1 MQGTQYRSKNSHR
14 VDWMKFLERLFPKK
28 QAAAPIMS
36 GSPVM
41 RQRFSLGYVDRSV
54 VVSPE
59 RIAANRSIP
68 VVLESLSGLSRLCFT
83 GFDHV
88 LKPLDPSDDTQEA
101 NIKKA
106 LQQIHIQEKRIGR
119 IGKSRRNGTLG
130 LVRATALDGWSFRQ
144 AVAEYSTIQEGN
156 WQNFAEIQLLPAQ
169 SFGTA
174 PGNLP
179 YSSCIADK
187 ILPGIVYDINQ
198 DLTRFFQAGD
208 NALPREL
215 DPDNIIYIEDIT
227 IPDDLSFMKVLN
239 PTIEAWKEVRR
250 YGMLAE
256 HRVGV
261 PDEVASINARDVVA
275 MIEAK
280 IPVKMQDLI
289 DHCDDLA
296 ERQSHES
303 KKVALAGTK
312 IEYPKIDMPLNPWD
326 ADQYLKEEICDF
338 FFKRNVIK
346 RVEQAVSSS
355 DSGAKALI
363 DIHVS
368 SERELWG
375 KPFESLWNTWLEWN
389 GFELVDEFAWWDWSP
404 EDQDKQHK
412 RNLEN
417 FRSHAMTIQTFCEL
431 EGLPI
436 PNDEELQEIA
446 AQHALLFGKD
456 NVLSRSN
463 LTV

>member
-1 MQGTQYRSKNSHR
+1 
-14 VDWMKFLERLFPKK
+14 MKFLERLFPKK
-28 QAAAPIMS
+28 QAAAPTMS

-54 VVSPE
+54 VVSPD

-106 LQQIHIQEKRIGR
+106 LQQIRIQEKRIGR
-119 IGKSRRNGTLG
+119 IRKTRGNGTLG
-130 LVRATALDGWSFRQ
+130 LVRATALDGWTFRQ
-144 AVAEYSTIQEGN
+144 AIAEYSTITEGA
-156 WQNFAEIQLLPAQ
+156 WLNFGEIQMIPALSLVAAPTNAGDKFLPD
-169 SFGTA
+169 
-174 PGNLP
+174 P
-179 YSSCIADK
+179 
-187 ILPGIVYDINQ
+187 ILPGVVFDQSEDRIRI
-198 DLTRFFQAGD
+198 FQSGRGAGM
-208 NALPREL
+208 LPIEL
-215 DPDNIIYIEDIT
+215 DTENLLYIEDIT
-227 IPDDLSFMKVLN
+227 IPEDLSFMKVLN

-250 YGMLAE
+250 CGMLAE

-363 DIHVS
+363 DIHIS

-389 GFELVDEFAWWDWSP
+389 GFELYDEFAWWDWSP
-404 EDQDKQHK
+404 ADQDKQHK

-463 LTV
+463 MTV